1 METNILCLSELTFH
15 FLLQPSQPLT
25 FETLQALLKCQNM
38 KYKNKDG
45 IFNRHTADLSLVSSP
60 VGRHPSGRSVSQVSS
75 QFALRRWLTARLV
88 ACDSVTSP
96 LPTAKRTPVRPV
108 AVGSR
113 SQVPLPGLPQF
124 CEDRNNASHLSASRT
139 PDALRRRCFT
149 HAGGRSHPSNSGDLQ
164 KTQKKKNKRFWRFT
178 VEKSHEKQQP
188 FDRSDELLDIPGL
201 NPYSGG
207 RDMAEQQ
214 SQQHRLHEVPSM
226 AAHNH
231 RGGNH
236 GGFSRRFCWG
246 LLQKHFSHGSG
257 RPVLNRAYSEYYLQD
272 YTGWLEERVTT
283 QSYWSKI
290 SSCVRDSHV
299 CGKMGRSVN
308 GIPETADMFNLRKL
322 SPIQS
327 GCCKPPTACGYIYG
341 NETYWTPGTGLIG
354 ADPDCARW
362 SNDQEQLCYNCN
374 SCKAGVLASLKKSW
388 RKVSV
393 INIVILIFLVIMYVV
408 ACAAFRHNKRM
419 DNDEP
424 YGETRMEKAQPSR
437 IHF

>member
-1 METNILCLSELTFH
+1 MRSSNHLIGLMNFLTFLASIPILGGGIWLSSRANSTDCMK
-15 FLLQPSQPLT
+15 FLQWPLIIIGVAIMVVSLAGFAGACYRNT
-25 FETLQALLKCQNM
+25 FLMYLYLWAMFFIIAILI
-38 KYKNKDG
+38 G
-45 IFNRHTADLSLVSSP
+45 FIIFAY
-60 VGRHPSGRSVSQVSS
+60 
-75 QFALRRWLTARLV
+75 A
-88 ACDSVTSP
+88 VTD
-96 LPTAKRTPVRPV
+96 K
-108 AVGSR
+108 
-113 SQVPLPGLPQF
+113 
-124 CEDRNNASHLSASRT
+124 
-139 PDALRRRCFT
+139 
-149 HAGGRSHPSNSGDLQ
+149 
-164 KTQKKKNKRFWRFT
+164 
-178 VEKSHEKQQP
+178 
-188 FDRSDELLDIPGL
+188 
-201 NPYSGG
+201 
-207 RDMAEQQ
+207 
-214 SQQHRLHEVPSM
+214 
-226 AAHNH
+226 
-231 RGGNH
+231 
-236 GGFSRRFCWG
+236 
-246 LLQKHFSHGSG
+246 GSG

-290 SSCVRDSHV
+290 SSCIRDSHV